1 MKLRLVPLFF
11 LLCFYSFSQQK
22 KIDSL
27 EALLRSTSV
36 QDSVRLAQLNELV
49 YLYYGIDPEIGI
61 EKADEAILLAGKLD
75 DDNGRATALAYKGI
89 IIVPWEG
96 IPWL

>member
-11 LLCFYSFSQQK
+11 LLCFYCFSQQK

-27 EALLRSTSV
+27 EVLLRSTSV

-61 EKADEAILLAGKLD
+61 EKADEAYYWPVSSMMTMVVPLLW
-75 DDNGRATALAYKGI
+75 RIKGI

-96 IPWL
+96 ILRH